1 MPAAKRLLLFLGV
14 LTVGAP
20 GVARADWQFTPFFGR
35 TFQSSTSIVDLD
47 NATDKSHWNFGGA
60 VTLIGEG
67 LFGAEALV
75 VNTPG
80 FFELE
85 DSTLVT
91 GSRTLALMGNVVLAT
106 RQKKQTEYWRPF
118 ISTGVGLLHA
128 SAKDVFGV
136 LPVEDNLLGY
146 NVGGGVVG
154 LLSPR
159 VGLRLDLRYF
169 SNLKPTD
176 DTESAIGRVRLS
188 YWTFT
193 GGVVFRY

>member
-1 MPAAKRLLLFLGV
+1 VPAAKRLLALLGI
-14 LTVGAP
+14 LTLGAP

-35 TFQSSTSIVDLD
+35 TFQGSTSIVDLD
-47 NATDKSHWNFGGA
+47 NATGNSHWNFGGA

-67 LFGAEALV
+67 LFGVEGFV

-85 DSTLVT
+85 DSTLVS
-91 GSRTLALMGNVVLAT
+91 GSRTLALMGNVVLT
-106 RQKKQTEYWRPF
+106 TPQQRQNEYWRPF

-128 SAKDVFGV
+128 SANDVFGV
-136 LPVEDNLLGY
+136 LPVENNLLGY

-154 LLSPR
+154 LLTPR

-176 DTESAIGRVRLS
+176 DTESAIGRVQLS

>member
-47 NATDKSHWNFGGA
+47 NATGKSHWNFGGA

-80 FFELE
+80 FFEKE

-91 GSRTLALMGNVVLAT
+91 VSRTLALMGNVVVAT
-106 RQKKQTEYWRPF
+106 RQKRGNEYWRPF

-128 SAKDVFGV
+128 SAKDVLGV

-146 NVGGGVVG
+146 NIGGGVVG
-154 LLSPR
+154 FLSPR

-169 SNLKPTD
+169 SNLKPSD
-176 DTESAIGRVRLS
+176 DTESAIGRVQLS

-193 GGVVFRY
+193 GGVAFRY